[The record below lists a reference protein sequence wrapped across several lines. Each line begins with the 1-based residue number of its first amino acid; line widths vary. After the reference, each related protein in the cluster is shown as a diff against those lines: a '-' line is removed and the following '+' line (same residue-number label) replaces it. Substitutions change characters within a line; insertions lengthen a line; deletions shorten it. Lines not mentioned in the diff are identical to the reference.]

1 MFCSKRQRREPNRN
15 MLRHMSMKQWALVGV
30 LAVAACGGGDE
41 LRPAA
46 DEARADNVPEEFR
59 AACGK
64 PGSTVAI
71 AMTSGTVRRSDC
83 DLRGVNLTVDRLGGV
98 GGAVVPA
105 DGEGVGNSGGLVIS
119 TAPNGDVTYRF
130 EATPK

>member
-1 MFCSKRQRREPNRN
+1 V
-15 MLRHMSMKQWALVGV
+15 HTVGV
-30 LAVAACGGGDE
+30 AALTMCGSACGAGSEGPGGD
-41 LRPAA
+41 A
-46 DEARADNVPEEFR
+46 DVPPEFR

-71 AMTSGTVRRSDC
+71 AATSGTVRRSDC
-83 DLRGVNLTVDRLGGV
+83 DLRGVTLTVDRLGGV

-130 EATPK
+130 EATPR

>member
-1 MFCSKRQRREPNRN
+1 MPIAADAQSRRYR
-15 MLRHMSMKQWALVGV
+15 RCVDHRAIRRAARAVGVAALVIGSS
-30 LAVAACGGGDE
+30 ACGAGSDKPGGNDD
-41 LRPAA
+41 LP
-46 DEARADNVPEEFR
+46 PEFR
-59 AACGK
+59 AVCGK

-71 AMTSGTVRRSDC
+71 TATSGTVRRGDC
-83 DLRGVNLTVDRLGGV
+83 DLRGVTQTVDRLGGV

-130 EATPK
+130 EASPR